1 MVGLA
6 FLRSIEVE
14 QAHPH
19 LAECH
24 DWLNEQGV
32 TSHLIYSDG
41 DVSPRLFG
49 GETTRLPEAGALV
62 DFASAFER
70 TVPSGGVG
78 VSISIPDENV
88 VRDAVLGSSHTTGG
102 RAVLAPSVSVALT
115 LSSKWETKHALTRHG
130 IPTPRGFYI
139 DGDLLAGR
147 ASVQMEYAPALNALA
162 GDLSFPVL
170 VKPIWD
176 CLGNGMGQFD
186 DLEAFNE
193 WLASGGMNVNCVVEE
208 VVDGE
213 LCSLEVISD
222 GESVLMQPIVW
233 KGPTISSGT
242 FAFEQVRWSHSSV
255 DMDTADPGLA
265 MRIREM
271 CRRDRLRGAY
281 EFEFIAT
288 RSGFTCI
295 EVNPRVSGSTA
306 MSICASGIN
315 TYIELCKI
323 ALGNWWPLD
332 ARESGCHTAF
342 QFPLAGQAPSAEDF
356 TASPAEVLRV
366 SNFTVDGQSYPSALI
381 RVDDDQFSA
390 FLAWCR
396 YEGSKLVSQGTCDRL
411 ENAHA
416 RRMGHVP
423 IEAASLSR

>member
-49 GETTRLPEAGALV
+49 GETTRLTEAGALV

-70 TVPSGGVG
+70 TVPPGGVG

-88 VRDAVLGSSHTTGG
+88 VRDAVLGNSHTTRG
-102 RAVLAPSVSVALT
+102 REVLAPSVSVALT
-115 LSSKWETKHALTRHG
+115 LSSKWETKHALKQHD

-162 GDLSFPVL
+162 RDLTFPVL
-170 VKPIWD
+170 VKPVWD
-176 CLGNGMGQFD
+176 CLGNGMVQFD
-186 DLEAFNE
+186 DREEFNE
-193 WLASGGMNVNCVVEE
+193 WLVSGGMNVNCVVEE

-233 KGPTISSGT
+233 KGATISKGT

-255 DMDTADPGLA
+255 DMDTTDPGLA

-281 EFEFIAT
+281 EFEFIT
-288 RSGFTCI
+288 TDSGFTCI

-315 TYIELCKI
+315 TYVELCKI
-323 ALGNWWPLD
+323 ALNNWCPSD
-332 ARESGCHTAF
+332 TPESRCHTAF

-356 TASPAEVLRV
+356 TDSPAEVLRV
-366 SNFTVDGQSYPSALI
+366 SNFTVDGRSYPSALV
-381 RVDDDQFSA
+381 RVDDDQFAA

-396 YEGSKLVSQGTCDRL
+396 CEGSKVVSQGTYDRL

-416 RRMGHVP
+416 RRMRRVP